1 MPNHVHLLIEKAPWE
16 DPRQIIKAVKAFT
29 ARRPTPPRPP
39 VVATVI
45 LRRLAGIQPPCH
57 LRAGSDYARNSIAHP
72 RHTTSPAIGLHAP
85 PYAPGHLAPP
95 CRSQSGLRW
104 HWAGIGPAPNN
115 QDSPRPGFAAPS
127 SSIERSARPPY
138 PLSSESSCATTTCEA
153 RRLPGRLSKRTET
166 IRPSEH
172 AYAGR
177 RQPASAAYAT
187 SIPTFSVHARGPTPG
202 VRRVPSVSSPSMSF
216 TYHYPQIGDSS
227 VWRSTRLV
235 RGQDSCGRPCG
246 DFHSSTASRPFELI
260 HTAPV
265 CARSPRDVGND

>member
-72 RHTTSPAIGLHAP
+72 RHTTSPAIGLHAFHTLPGISHRHAAPRVVCAGIGLALGRRPTTRIRRVRDSP
-85 PYAPGHLAPP
+85 PRLHRSRDRPARPTPSLPILLAPP
-95 CRSQSGLRW
+95 RL
-104 HWAGIGPAPNN
+104 
-115 QDSPRPGFAAPS
+115 
-127 SSIERSARPPY
+127 
-138 PLSSESSCATTTCEA
+138 CEA

-187 SIPTFSVHARGPTPG
+187 SIPTSGVHTRGPTLG
-202 VRRVPSVSSPSMSF
+202 VRRALSAWSPSVSSPSMSF
-216 TYHYPQIGDSS
+216 MGPHRPTVPGP
-227 VWRSTRLV
+227 LAV
-235 RGQDSCGRPCG
+235 RDPLPARAVRTPATSR
-246 DFHSSTASRPFELI
+246 DTAHHVLQSE
-260 HTAPV
+260 
-265 CARSPRDVGND
+265 

>member
-1 MPNHVHLLIEKAPWE
+1 MGGPAADHQGRESLY
-16 DPRQIIKAVKAFT
+16 
-29 ARRPTPPRPP
+29 RPASHTTPPARGRHRDSQTPRWHP
-39 VVATVI
+39 AAMPLTRGV
-45 LRRLAGIQPPCH
+45 R
-57 LRAGSDYARNSIAHP
+57 LRAQFNCASSPYHIARH
-72 RHTTSPAIGLHAP
+72 RPARF

-187 SIPTFSVHARGPTPG
+187 SIPISSVHTRGPTLG
-202 VRRVPSVSSPSMSF
+202 VRRALSAWSPSVSSPSMSF
-216 TYHYPQIGDSS
+216 MGPHRPTVPGP
-227 VWRSTRLV
+227 LAV
-235 RGQDSCGRPCG
+235 RDPLPARAVRTPATSR
-246 DFHSSTASRPFELI
+246 DTAHHVLQSE
-260 HTAPV
+260 
-265 CARSPRDVGND
+265 